1 MKKNLKST
9 HIALFSKV
17 RQRVLGLLYEKPDQ
31 LFYTNEI
38 IRLSD
43 SGTGAVQ
50 RELKKLL
57 AADLITV
64 QSFGNQI
71 RYQANTHSPL
81 FMDLRN
87 IILKTTGLASII
99 QKALIP
105 VSNEMQYAFI
115 YGSIAS
121 GKESAKSDID
131 LMIISDTL
139 TYADIFS
146 ILEAPSKKLGRAIN
160 PTFYT
165 KHDWIK
171 KKQNKNNF
179 IMQVEQQSKIFLI
192 GNKDEFEKL

>member
-1 MKKNLKST
+1 M
-9 HIALFSKV
+9 
-17 RQRVLGLLYEKPDQ
+17 LGLLYEKPDQ

-71 RYQANTHSPL
+71 RYQANTNSPL

>member
-1 MKKNLKST
+1 MKKNLKSAHAT
-9 HIALFSKV
+9 LFPKV

-57 AADLITV
+57 TADLITA

-99 QKALIP
+99 QKALMP
-105 VSNEMQYAFI
+105 VSNEIQCAFI

-121 GKESAKSDID
+121 GKD
-131 LMIISDTL
+131 
-139 TYADIFS
+139 
-146 ILEAPSKKLGRAIN
+146 
-160 PTFYT
+160 
-165 KHDWIK
+165 
-171 KKQNKNNF
+171 
-179 IMQVEQQSKIFLI
+179 QQKAMLI
-192 GNKDEFEKL
+192 